1 MKKAENSEKHPEIWK
16 RVFSCMKNQDGASL
30 MAALLFFVFCGVGAS
45 IILASASASAGKIR
59 NLPGEDQKRYAVD
72 SAAIFLRDEL
82 QKTENIVK
90 IKEVIVHDSREDEEN
105 DEDDFYCYY
114 VGSRKNTDNEAS
126 WQKFYGTD
134 SGLSSPESG
143 NSAILDSLI
152 VDIYRNNEYRKLA
165 DGDDASEEEM
175 AYKDF
180 TLSVKKDGMSGNT
193 IDPLKTSVRLW
204 MTDDY
209 KIKAVISDTVTAD
222 DKKEERCEKRLELE
236 AAHSSESEMVTV
248 EVKVKGDDGDSD
260 DDDSYTITTTTII
273 TTIRWQNGTIEKEL
287 LQDDK

>member
-1 MKKAENSEKHPEIWK
+1 
-16 RVFSCMKNQDGASL
+16 
-30 MAALLFFVFCGVGAS
+30 
-45 IILASASASAGKIR
+45 
-59 NLPGEDQKRYAVD
+59 
-72 SAAIFLRDEL
+72 
-82 QKTENIVK
+82 
-90 IKEVIVHDSREDEEN
+90 
-105 DEDDFYCYY
+105 
-114 VGSRKNTDNEAS
+114 
-126 WQKFYGTD
+126 
-134 SGLSSPESG
+134 
-143 NSAILDSLI
+143 
-152 VDIYRNNEYRKLA
+152 
-165 DGDDASEEEM
+165 M

-204 MTDDY
+204 MTDHY

-287 LQDDK
+287 LQNDK

>member
-1 MKKAENSEKHPEIWK
+1 MKKAENSEKRPEIW
-16 RVFSCMKNQDGASL
+16 RQVFRRMKNQDGASL

-59 NLPGEDQKRYAVD
+59 HLPREDQKRYAVD
-72 SAAIFLRDEL
+72 SAAAFLRDEL

-90 IKEVIVHDSREDEEN
+90 IKEVIVHDSR
-105 DEDDFYCYY
+105 
-114 VGSRKNTDNEAS
+114 KNTDNEAT

-134 SGLSSPESG
+134 SGLSSAESA
-143 NSAILDSLI
+143 NSAVLDSLI

-165 DGDDASEEEM
+165 DGENASEEEM

-180 TLSVKKDGMSGNT
+180 TLSVKKAGTSGNT
-193 IDPLKTSVRLW
+193 IGPLKTSVRLW

-236 AAHSSESEMVTV
+236 AAHSSESETVTV
-248 EVKVKGDDGDSD
+248 AGDDGDSD

>member
-1 MKKAENSEKHPEIWK
+1 MTAGMTRKTMRMIFTATTSATGKTRIMRRRGKNSMERI
-16 RVFSCMKNQDGASL
+16 RVCQAQRVRI
-30 MAALLFFVFCGVGAS
+30 ALV
-45 IILASASASAGKIR
+45 
-59 NLPGEDQKRYAVD
+59 
-72 SAAIFLRDEL
+72 
-82 QKTENIVK
+82 
-90 IKEVIVHDSREDEEN
+90 
-105 DEDDFYCYY
+105 
-114 VGSRKNTDNEAS
+114 
-126 WQKFYGTD
+126 
-134 SGLSSPESG
+134 
-143 NSAILDSLI
+143 LDSLI

-165 DGDDASEEEM
+165 DGENASEEEI

-180 TLSVKKDGMSGNT
+180 TLSVKKDGTSGNT

-236 AAHSSESEMVTV
+236 AAHSSESETVTV
-248 EVKVKGDDGDSD
+248 AGDDGDSD

>member
-1 MKKAENSEKHPEIWK
+1 MKKAENSEKRPEIW
-16 RVFSCMKNQDGASL
+16 RQVFRRMKNQDGASL

-45 IILASASASAGKIR
+45 IILASASASAGKNR
-59 NLPGEDQKRYAVD
+59 HLPREDQKRYAVD
-72 SAAIFLRDEL
+72 SAAAFLRDEL

-90 IKEVIVHDSREDEEN
+90 IKEVIVHDSRDDEED

-114 VGSRKNTDNEAS
+114 VGSRKNTDNEAT

-134 SGLSSPESG
+134 SGLSSPESA
-143 NSAILDSLI
+143 NSAVLDSLI

-165 DGDDASEEEM
+165 DGENASEEEM

-180 TLSVKKDGMSGNT
+180 TLSVKKAGMSGNT
-193 IDPLKTSVRLW
+193 IGPLKTSVRLW
-204 MTDDY
+204 MTDHY

-222 DKKEERCEKRLELE
+222 DN
-236 AAHSSESEMVTV
+236 
-248 EVKVKGDDGDSD
+248 
-260 DDDSYTITTTTII
+260 DSYTITTTTII

>member
-72 SAAIFLRDEL
+72 SAAAFLRDEL

-90 IKEVIVHDSREDEEN
+90 IKEVIVHDSRED
-105 DEDDFYCYY
+105 DEDNFYCYY
-114 VGSRKNTDNEAS
+114 VGSWKNTDNEAS

-180 TLSVKKDGMSGNT
+180 TLSVKKDGTTGDT

-204 MTDDY
+204 MADDY

-222 DKKEERCEKRLELE
+222 DRKEERCEKRLELE
-236 AAHSSESEMVTV
+236 AAHSSEHKTVTV
-248 EVKVKGDDGDSD
+248 RGDDDESD

-287 LQDDK
+287 LQNDK

>member
-72 SAAIFLRDEL
+72 SAAVFLRDEL

-105 DEDDFYCYY
+105 DKDDFYCYY
-114 VGSRKNTDNEAS
+114 VGSWKNTDNEAS

-180 TLSVKKDGMSGNT
+180 TLSVKKDGTTGDT

-204 MTDDY
+204 MADDY

-222 DKKEERCEKRLELE
+222 DRKEERCEKRLELE
-236 AAHSSESEMVTV
+236 AAHSSEHKTVTV
-248 EVKVKGDDGDSD
+248 RRRFLHDHD
-260 DDDSYTITTTTII
+260 DDHHY
-273 TTIRWQNGTIEKEL
+273 
-287 LQDDK
+287 DDPLAERNNREGAAAE

>member
-72 SAAIFLRDEL
+72 SAAVFLRDEL

-105 DEDDFYCYY
+105 DKDDFYCYY

-180 TLSVKKDGMSGNT
+180 TLSVKKDGTSVNT

-222 DKKEERCEKRLELE
+222 DRKEERCEKRLELE
-236 AAHSSESEMVTV
+236 AAHTHSSESKTVTV
-248 EVKVKGDDGDSD
+248 R

-287 LQDDK
+287 LQNDK

>member
-72 SAAIFLRDEL
+72 SAAVFLRDEL

-165 DGDDASEEEM
+165 DRDDASEEEM

-222 DKKEERCEKRLELE
+222 DRKEERCEKRLELE
-236 AAHSSESEMVTV
+236 AAHSSEHKTVTV
-248 EVKVKGDDGDSD
+248 
-260 DDDSYTITTTTII
+260 
-273 TTIRWQNGTIEKEL
+273 
-287 LQDDK
+287 

>member
-1 MKKAENSEKHPEIWK
+1 MKKAENSEKRPEIW
-16 RVFSCMKNQDGASL
+16 RQAFRRMKNQDGASL

-59 NLPGEDQKRYAVD
+59 HLPREDQKRYAVD
-72 SAAIFLRDEL
+72 SAAAFLRDEL

-90 IKEVIVHDSREDEEN
+90 IKEVIVHDSREDEE
-105 DEDDFYCYY
+105 DDDDDFYCYY

-143 NSAILDSLI
+143 NS

-165 DGDDASEEEM
+165 DRDDASEEEM

-204 MTDDY
+204 MADDY

-222 DKKEERCEKRLELE
+222 DRKEERCEKRLELE
-236 AAHSSESEMVTV
+236 AAHSSEHKTVTV
-248 EVKVKGDDGDSD
+248 QGDDDESDDDKSD
-260 DDDSYTITTTTII
+260 DDDSYTITTTTIR
-273 TTIRWQNGTIEKEL
+273 TTIRWPIGPLEKEL
-287 LQDDK
+287 LQTDK

>member
-1 MKKAENSEKHPEIWK
+1 MKKAENSEKRPEIWK
-16 RVFSCMKNQDGASL
+16 QVFRRMKNQDGASL

-72 SAAIFLRDEL
+72 SAAAFLRDEL

-90 IKEVIVHDSREDEEN
+90 IKEVIVHDSRDDEED
-105 DEDDFYCYY
+105 DEDNFYCYY
-114 VGSRKNTDNEAS
+114 VGSRKDTDNEAS

-134 SGLSSPESG
+134 SGLSNAEG
-143 NSAILDSLI
+143 ANSAVLDSLI

-165 DGDDASEEEM
+165 DGDDASEEDM

-180 TLSVKKDGMSGNT
+180 TLSVKKSGTSGNT

-222 DKKEERCEKRLELE
+222 DKKEEQCEKRLELE
-236 AAHSSESEMVTV
+236 AAHSSESETVTV
-248 EVKVKGDDGDSD
+248 SGDDDEDSD
-260 DDDSYTITTTTII
+260 DGDSYTITTTTII

-287 LQDDK
+287 LEQDGTE

>member
-72 SAAIFLRDEL
+72 SAAVFLRDEL

-165 DGDDASEEEM
+165 DGRQGRCVGGRNGD
-175 AYKDF
+175 KDF

-222 DKKEERCEKRLELE
+222 DRKEERCEKRLELE
-236 AAHSSESEMVTV
+236 AAHSFERKTVTV
-248 EVKVKGDDGDSD
+248 PGDDDESD

-287 LQDDK
+287 LQNDK

>member
-1 MKKAENSEKHPEIWK
+1 
-16 RVFSCMKNQDGASL
+16 
-30 MAALLFFVFCGVGAS
+30 
-45 IILASASASAGKIR
+45 
-59 NLPGEDQKRYAVD
+59 
-72 SAAIFLRDEL
+72 
-82 QKTENIVK
+82 
-90 IKEVIVHDSREDEEN
+90 
-105 DEDDFYCYY
+105 
-114 VGSRKNTDNEAS
+114 
-126 WQKFYGTD
+126 
-134 SGLSSPESG
+134 
-143 NSAILDSLI
+143 
-152 VDIYRNNEYRKLA
+152 
-165 DGDDASEEEM
+165 M

-180 TLSVKKDGMSGNT
+180 TLSVKKAGMSGNT
-193 IDPLKTSVRLW
+193 IGPLKTSVRLW
-204 MTDDY
+204 MTDHY